1 VIPITLCTP
10 GAHLDSAAVST
21 QAGLRWFFIVSAVL
35 ALIAG
40 VMLFIGAAETDR
52 FFAWTIEPPLTAAF
66 MGAAFWAALVLLA
79 WAANQREWVRSRTAL
94 PAVFLIA
101 VLLLVATLIHLDK
114 FDFDSLFGWFWL
126 TVYVIV
132 VPLLAVLIWQQ
143 NHRQRHQPHPSQ
155 SGLRPSAPGQIPGAG
170 EVPRSERPLP
180 AWLRL
185 ALSLQAGAMLGIGAA
200 LFAFGT
206 DAASLWPWELTPL
219 TARAIGA
226 FLCGFGIAAAFAVRE
241 DDLDRLRGSALSYA
255 ALGALELLAVA
266 IHSEDL
272 SGSDLEQGLYI
283 GFCASVL
290 AIGAY
295 GVWASRTALS
305 GAPSARS
312 ASA

>member
-132 VPLLAVLIWQQ
+132 VPLLAVLIW
-143 NHRQRHQPHPSQ
+143 RQ
-155 SGLRPSAPGQIPGAG
+155 LRRAG
-170 EVPRSERPLP
+170 DVPRSERPLP

-272 SGSDLEQGLYI
+272 TGGDLERGLYI

>member
-1 VIPITLCTP
+1 M
-10 GAHLDSAAVST
+10 ST

-66 MGAAFWAALVLLA
+66 MGAAYWAALVLLA
-79 WAANQREWVRSRTAL
+79 WAANQREWARSRTAL

-101 VLLLVATLIHLDK
+101 VLLLIATLIHLDK
-114 FDFDSLFGWFWL
+114 FDLDSLFGWFWL

-132 VPLLAVLIWQQ
+132 VPLLTVLIWQQ
-143 NHRQRHQPHPSQ
+143 I
-155 SGLRPSAPGQIPGAG
+155 SAAGQVPPGH
-170 EVPRSERPLP
+170 RPLP

-200 LFAFGT
+200 LFVFGT

-272 SGSDLEQGLYI
+272 SGTDLEQGLYI

-290 AIGAY
+290 AVGAY
-295 GVWASRTALS
+295 GIWASRTTLS

>member
-1 VIPITLCTP
+1 
-10 GAHLDSAAVST
+10 VST

-66 MGAAFWAALVLLA
+66 LGGAYWAALVLLA
-79 WAANQREWVRSRTAL
+79 WAANQREWARSRTAL
-94 PAVFLIA
+94 PAVIVIA
-101 VLLLVATLIHLDK
+101 VLLLTATLIHLDK
-114 FDFDSLFGWFWL
+114 FDLDSLFGWFWL

-132 VPLLAVLIWQQ
+132 VPLLAVLMWQQ
-143 NHRQRHQPHPSQ
+143 IRRS
-155 SGLRPSAPGQIPGAG
+155 G
-170 EVPRSERPLP
+170 EVARADRPLP
-180 AWLRL
+180 TWLRV

-200 LFAFGT
+200 LFVFGT

-255 ALGALELLAVA
+255 ALGVLELLAVA
-266 IHSEDL
+266 IHSGDL
-272 SGSDLEQGLYI
+272 SGTDLEQGLYI

-290 AIGAY
+290 AIGGY
-295 GVWASRTALS
+295 GIWASRPTVS

>member
-132 VPLLAVLIWQQ
+132 VPLLAVLIW
-143 NHRQRHQPHPSQ
+143 RQIR
-155 SGLRPSAPGQIPGAG
+155 RAG
-170 EVPRSERPLP
+170 DVPRSERPLP

>member
-143 NHRQRHQPHPSQ
+143 IRR
-155 SGLRPSAPGQIPGAG
+155 AG

-272 SGSDLEQGLYI
+272 TGGDLERGLYI

>member
-143 NHRQRHQPHPSQ
+143 IRR
-155 SGLRPSAPGQIPGAG
+155 AG
-170 EVPRSERPLP
+170 DVPRSERPLP

>member
-132 VPLLAVLIWQQ
+132 VPLLAVLIW
-143 NHRQRHQPHPSQ
+143 RQIR
-155 SGLRPSAPGQIPGAG
+155 RAG
-170 EVPRSERPLP
+170 DVPRSERPLP

-226 FLCGFGIAAAFAVRE
+226 FLCGFGVSAAFAVRE